1 MKKTKTSSPSVIIM
15 ENLDKKVVRK
25 YKRKIRTPYPI
36 TVPEKKILKLLK
48 YTNIKHPKIVK
59 KGFRYFEEEFVE
71 GRPLVLPQN
80 DKTVLINLLSHYM
93 FEMKKLNPSPIKR
106 HIKWNNNSEFLYMQV
121 KHLEKEVK
129 RYKHKPKLEQMGL
142 SLNQISAFKNIRLDD
157 SRKMSLIHCDIRKE
171 NILSRYGEYYLIDW
185 EHATYG
191 DIAYEFAMHFVRERY
206 NEKEMN
212 IILERMC
219 SSLLLD
225 PTSLMRDIKVYMN
238 FETLRLSFYKLNE
251 ACELAKKKQDY
262 NEVLNYVYDFYDN
275 LQSAK
280 PKEELRRI
288 ISN

>member
-15 ENLDKKVVRK
+15 ENIDKKIVRK
-25 YKRKIRTPYPI
+25 YKRKTKTPYPI
-36 TVPEKKILKLLK
+36 TVPEKKILKLIK
-48 YTNIKHPKIVK
+48 YTNIKHPKLVS

-71 GRPLVLPQN
+71 GRPLVVN
-80 DKTVLINLLSHYM
+80 EEDKTVIINLFSHYV
-93 FEMKKLNPSPIKR
+93 FELRKVDTTPIKR
-106 HIKWNNNSEFLYMQV
+106 HIKWKNNTEFLHMQV
-121 KHLEKEVK
+121 KYLEKMVK
-129 RYKHKPKLEQMGL
+129 KYKYLPKLEQMGL
-142 SLNQISAFKNIRLDD
+142 SINQLLAFKNLRLDD
-157 SRKMSLIHCDIRKE
+157 TRKMSLIHSDIRRE

-185 EHATYG
+185 ENATCG
-191 DIAYEFAMHFVRERY
+191 DLAYEFAMHFVRERY

-251 ACELAKKKQDY
+251 ACELAKKKQDF

>member
-15 ENLDKKVVRK
+15 ENIDKKIVRK
-25 YKRKIRTPYPI
+25 YKRKIKTPYPI

-48 YTNIKHPKIVK
+48 YTNIKHPKLVK
-59 KGFRYFEEEFVE
+59 SGFRYLEEEFVE
-71 GRPLVLPQN
+71 GRPLILPEN
-80 DKTVLINLLSHYM
+80 DKTVLINLFSHYV
-93 FEMKKLNPSPIKR
+93 FEMKKLNPSLIKR

-121 KHLEKEVK
+121 KNLEKTVK
-129 RYKHKPKLEQMGL
+129 KYKHKLKLEQMGL
-142 SLNQISAFKNIRLDD
+142 NINQLSVFKNIRLDD
-157 SRKMSLIHCDIRKE
+157 SRKMSIIHGDIRRE

-185 EHATYG
+185 EYATYG
-191 DIAYEFAMHFVRERY
+191 DIAYEFAMHFIRENY

-225 PTSLMRDIKVYMN
+225 PSSLMRDIKVYMN

-251 ACELAKKKQDY
+251 ACELAKKKQTFDHM
-262 NEVLNYVYDFYDN
+262 LDYVYDYYDN